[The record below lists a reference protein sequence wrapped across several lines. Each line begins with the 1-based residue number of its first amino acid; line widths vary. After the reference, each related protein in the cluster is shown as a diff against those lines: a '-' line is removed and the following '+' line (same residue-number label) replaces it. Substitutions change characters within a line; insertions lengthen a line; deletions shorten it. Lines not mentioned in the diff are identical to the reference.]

1 MRPLTARDIWTMAGV
16 ALLLL
21 LAWRIADVLLAAFA
35 GILLALVLDRIT
47 GLIERRLPISRRAA
61 LPLVVVALIAFTVS
75 FVWLAGA
82 AVGEQL
88 QALRDTLPRAWEAVR
103 KWMTQQAGGRQ
114 LLDSLQALPQDWGG
128 VAGVFTGTFG
138 ATVNALGAAAL
149 VLVLGIYLAADPLT
163 YRRGALALL
172 PEASRSGAEQTLDA
186 ALNRLARWLT
196 GQGVSMLIV
205 GVTTGLALWAIGVPL
220 AGTLGVLAGALEFV
234 PYFGTLVSSALI
246 IAVAFTEGEQMALR
260 AALVC
265 LAVQQ
270 TEAYIVQPLIQR
282 WAVRMP
288 PVLGLLSVL
297 IFGLLFGLPGA
308 VLAVPLMVL
317 TQVLIERLI
326 TSG

>member
-1 MRPLTARDIWTMAGV
+1 MMAGV
-16 ALLLL
+16 ALSLL
-21 LAWRIADVLLAAFA
+21 LAWHIADVLLAAFA
-35 GILLALVLDRIT
+35 GILLALVLDRLT
-47 GLIERRLPISRRAA
+47 ALLERRLPMSRRAA
-61 LPLVVVALIAFTVS
+61 LPLVVVALIAFTVT

-103 KWMTQQAGGRQ
+103 KWVSEQAGGAR
-114 LLDSLQALPQDWGG
+114 LLASLQTVPNDW
-128 VAGVFTGTFG
+128 AGLAGAFTGTFG
-138 ATVNALGAAAL
+138 ATINAIGAAAL
-149 VLVLGIYLAADPLT
+149 VLVLGIYLAADPQT

-172 PEASRSGAEQTLDA
+172 PEASRARAEQTLDA
-186 ALNRLARWLT
+186 ALHRLARWLM

-205 GVTTGLALWAIGVPL
+205 GVTTGLALWAIGMPL
-220 AGTLGVLAGALEFV
+220 AGTLGVLAGVLEFV
-234 PYFGTLVSSALI
+234 PYFGPLVASAII
-246 IAVAFTEGEQMALR
+246 IAVAFTEGEQMALW

-270 TEAYIVQPLIQR
+270 AEAYVVQPLIQR

-297 IFGLLFGLPGA
+297 IFGLLFGVPGA

-317 TQVLIERLI
+317 TQVLVERLV
-326 TSG
+326 TRNDAPSF